1 MNVEFNGIPV
11 NKVYYLGQAPQIT
24 NGCFEV
30 INDSEKPISFYVVEV
45 HVSDGDKDLP
55 INEFHLYKLPEYLEM
70 DQKSI
75 SVGENEDFKFDLSFP
90 FISEKGFNIEKV
102 EVWVTIKANEENLK
116 ASSPLI
122 FDLRSSK

>member
-30 INDSEKPISFYVVEV
+30 INNSEKPITFNVMEV
-45 HVSDGDKDLP
+45 LITDGKKDLP
-55 INEFHLYKLPEYLEM
+55 INEFHLYKLPDYFEI

-75 SVGENEDFKFDLSFP
+75 SVGEDEGFKFDLSFP

-116 ASSPLI
+116 AHSPLI